1 MGTPTRPDRSESDA
15 LPPGTV
21 TMVFTDIEGSTRL
34 LRELGRERYVDAL
47 DEHRRLLR
55 REFRAHGGIEV
66 GMEGD
71 SFFFAFPLARAAVA
85 GAVAGQRALRE
96 HQWAERPIEVR
107 MGVHTGEPMQ
117 ADGGYAG
124 LDVHRAARVMS
135 TARGSQVLV
144 SARTADLVEG
154 ELPEGIRLHDLGE
167 YELKDFPAR
176 QRLYAVEVDGLSL
189 EPPTLQPA
197 RAEARTRRIGQLL
210 IAAGAILVVLVLSAV
225 YLATRQGSE
234 PLLAGP
240 GSVAVIDP
248 ATNRLVSVVPA
259 GTTPTSIVAG
269 GGSVWTLNTGDGTI
283 SRIDSRSRERVR
295 TIPAGYGASDIAFAG
310 GAIWVAH
317 ASADVVQVLDDVGN
331 VEDELRLRIPHAN
344 RRGGTSLAQVALTS
358 YDGEVWAS
366 GGTGLT
372 TVVMSARL
380 RRVVRRI
387 AGSRAIDADTAP
399 AGPDVAVGE
408 AGAWGTPGSAE
419 LVRLDG
425 VIRAFVQLGGF
436 GGDQGIAAIAVDRD
450 VWATGADVVWQVRA
464 SPARPSGTF
473 PVGRGPSGI
482 ALGAG
487 SVWTANSL
495 DGTVTRID
503 LPNGTTSTIR
513 VGGTPNE
520 LVMANGLIW
529 VTVA

>member
-1 MGTPTRPDRSESDA
+1 M
-15 LPPGTV
+15 PPGTV

-71 SFFFAFPLARAAVA
+71 SFFYAFPLARGAVA
-85 GAVAGQRALRE
+85 GAVAGHRALRD
-96 HQWAERPIEVR
+96 HPWAYRPIEVR

-154 ELPEGIRLHDLGE
+154 ELPEGVGLHDLGE

-176 QRLYAVEVDGLSL
+176 QRLYAVEADGLSL
-189 EPPTLQPA
+189 EPPATLEPAGAPA
-197 RAEARTRRIGQLL
+197 RAARRRNVLVSV
-210 IAAGAILVVLVLSAV
+210 AAILVVLGLSAV
-225 YLATRQGSE
+225 YLATRQGAD
-234 PLLAGP
+234 PLLAEP

-248 ATNRLVSVVPA
+248 GTNRLVSVVPA
-259 GTTPTSIVAG
+259 GTTPTSIVSG
-269 GGSVWTLNTGDGTI
+269 EGSVWTLNTGDGTI
-283 SRIDSRSRERVR
+283 SRIDTRSRERLR
-295 TIPAGYGASDIAFAG
+295 TIPAGYGASDIAYG
-310 GAIWVAH
+310 GAAIWVAY
-317 ASADVVQVLDDVGN
+317 AIADVVRVLDDVGN
-331 VEDELRLRIPHAN
+331 VEDELRLGIPHAN
-344 RRGGTSLAQVALTS
+344 RRSGTSLGQVALTS
-358 YDGEVWAS
+358 HGGEVWAA

-399 AGPDVAVGE
+399 AGPDIAIGE
-408 AGAWGTPGSAE
+408 AGAWATAGSDE

-425 VIRAFVQLGGF
+425 ATRTVVQLGGF
-436 GGDQGIAAIAVDRD
+436 GGDQGIPAVAVDRD
-450 VWATGADVVWQVRA
+450 VWATGAGVVWQVRA
-464 SPARPSGTF
+464 RPARPSGTF
-473 PVGRGPSGI
+473 RVGRGPTGI
-482 ALGAG
+482 VLGAG

-503 LPNGTTSTIR
+503 PQSGTTSTIR
-513 VGGTPNE
+513 VGARRTSS
-520 LVMANGLIW
+520 
-529 VTVA
+529 